1 MSDSELVAAVVAG
14 PGGLGRSATVGVA
27 LATSTGQIASRSGTG
42 PAFTGNRAS
51 ELMDPRST
59 SPRSPLTSADVT
71 LVPRS
76 LILGHLRR
84 APDRSTTVRTAVTN
98 VRWSMADSGGYR
110 NSSGPVRSPR
120 SASRSLGVLG
130 VGR

>member
-14 PGGLGRSATVGVA
+14 PGGLGRSSTVGVA
-27 LATSTGQIASRSGTG
+27 LATSTGPIASRSGTG

-59 SPRSPLTSADVT
+59 TPRSPLTSADVT

-76 LILGHLRR
+76 LILRVTD
-84 APDRSTTVRTAVTN
+84 ATAV
-98 VRWSMADSGGYR
+98 
-110 NSSGPVRSPR
+110 RSRRGSDPGR
-120 SASRSLGVLG
+120 GAHEGVVGASL
-130 VGR
+130 